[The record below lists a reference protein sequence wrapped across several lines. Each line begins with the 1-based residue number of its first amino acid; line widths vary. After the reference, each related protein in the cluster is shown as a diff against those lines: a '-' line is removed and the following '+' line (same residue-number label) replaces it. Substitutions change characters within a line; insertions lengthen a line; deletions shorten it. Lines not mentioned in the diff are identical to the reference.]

1 MNDFIDQLSDRVRV
15 EGIEFHG
22 FHGVPAEE
30 RVLGH
35 RYRVNLE
42 LELDLAPAG
51 RSDDFRLTVDYA
63 QAARLVLEIG
73 TGPSVQLVETLAE
86 RMAERLLAEFTRA
99 DAVVLEVAKIH
110 PPVPLPIGASVIRIR
125 RVRQKA

>member
-1 MNDFIDQLSDRVRV
+1 MATCADNIRI

-30 RVLGH
+30 RALGH
-35 RYRVNLE
+35 RYTVNV
-42 LELDLAPAG
+42 ELDLDLAEAG

-63 QAARLVLEIG
+63 HAARIVLEIG

-86 RMAERLLAEFTRA
+86 RMAARLLEEFPTVK
-99 DAVVLEVAKIH
+99 AVSLEVAKVH
-110 PPVPLPIGASVIRIR
+110 PPVALPIDRCIIRIR
-125 RVRQKA
+125 RERPT

>member
-1 MNDFIDQLSDRVRV
+1 MATQPDRIRI

-35 RYRVNLE
+35 RYTTDVE
-42 LELDLAPAG
+42 LELDLRAAG
-51 RSDDFRLTVDYA
+51 LSDDFHLTVDYA
-63 QAARLVLEIG
+63 HAARLVLEVG

-86 RMAERLLAEFTRA
+86 RMAARLLEAFPSVG
-99 DAVVLEVAKIH
+99 AVSLSVAKIH
-110 PPVPLPIGASVIRIR
+110 PPVALPIGRCVIVIRR
-125 RVRQKA
+125 EREA

>member
-1 MNDFIDQLSDRVRV
+1 MTTPTDRIRV

-30 RVLGH
+30 RAIGH
-35 RYRVNLE
+35 RYVVDVE
-42 LELDLAPAG
+42 LELDLRESG

-63 QAARLVLEIG
+63 QAARLILEIG

-86 RMAERLLAEFTRA
+86 RMAAGLLNEFPQVKGVSLA
-99 DAVVLEVAKIH
+99 VAKIH
-110 PPVPLPIGASVIRIR
+110 PPVALPIARCVIAIR
-125 RVRQKA
+125 RERAS